1 MPVNS
6 AADKLGENIILG
18 FTFTNIAGCKD
29 NGNCLENKL
38 QKQTNKSWKKER
50 KKDKYKYIN
59 RNYINRL
66 INKLLV
72 IACLFY

>member
-1 MPVNS
+1 M
-6 AADKLGENIILG
+6 E
-18 FTFTNIAGCKD
+18 IAWRINHK
-29 NGNCLENKL
+29 NK
-38 QKQTNKSWKKER
+38 QINHERKKER

-66 INKLLV
+66 TNKLLL

>member
-1 MPVNS
+1 M
-6 AADKLGENIILG
+6 KER
-18 FTFTNIAGCKD
+18 
-29 NGNCLENKL
+29 
-38 QKQTNKSWKKER
+38 KKER
-50 KKDKYKYIN
+50 KTNYKYIN

>member
-50 KKDKYKYIN
+50 KTNIN
-59 RNYINRL
+59 I
-66 INKLLV
+66 
-72 IACLFY
+72 